1 MSDHRSDSFGCAG
14 TAFLLGGAIGAAI
27 ALLFAP
33 RSGEETRDEIR
44 RFYDRSRARM
54 GELQEDVTDR
64 IAKLVDEIQEKT
76 SELVASGKAMAEERK
91 RDLQEAIAIAKRA
104 LDEERALLRRI
115 RERGREGVNAE

>member
-1 MSDHRSDSFGCAG
+1 MGDHHNDFGCVG
-14 TAFLLGGAIGAAI
+14 TAFLLGGALGAAV

-33 RSGEETRDEIR
+33 RSGEETREELR
-44 RFYDRSRARM
+44 KFYDRSRSRM

-64 IAKLVDEIQEKT
+64 IARLVDEIQDK
-76 SELVASGKAMAEERK
+76 SNELLASGKAMAEERK

-115 RERGREGVNAE
+115 RERGRAEAGQE